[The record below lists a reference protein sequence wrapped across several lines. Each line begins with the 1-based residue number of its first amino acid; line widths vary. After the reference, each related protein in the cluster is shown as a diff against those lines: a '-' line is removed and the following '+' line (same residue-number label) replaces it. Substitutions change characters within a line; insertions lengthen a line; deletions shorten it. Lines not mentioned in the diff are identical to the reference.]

1 MTWSTLFSVVLLMI
15 MAKARGEDP
24 VGPTLPWGIH
34 LAYGADPATTM
45 TVGWSTREPVPNTV
59 VLYGLDSGGDAQL
72 DQVATG
78 NATTF
83 QPPGTALP
91 QDLHLVHLTELEPG
105 TKYAYVVCSDESGT
119 NASDVFHFTTA
130 FEGSSSSTEWTPTLA
145 IFGDMGISSNAQDT
159 LVWLLKD
166 LNEGTIDF
174 IAHIGDH
181 G

>member
-1 MTWSTLFSVVLLMI
+1 MGGSALLSVLLLV
-15 MAKARGEDP
+15 ATATARGEDP
-24 VGPTLPWGIH
+24 VGPMLPWGIH

-45 TVGWSTREPVPNTV
+45 TVGWSTRDPVPNTI
-59 VLYGLDSGGDAQL
+59 VLYGLASGGVAQL

-105 TKYAYVVCSDESGT
+105 TKYAYVVCSGTSGT
-119 NASDVFHFTTA
+119 NCSDVFHFTTA
-130 FEGSSSSTEWTPTLA
+130 FDTSSSMEWTPTLA

-166 LNEGTIDF
+166 LNDGTIDF
-174 IAHIGDH
+174 IGHIGDH
-181 G
+181 A